1 MSETIT
7 EKPST
12 YKATT
17 NATHFLGTYFRP
29 FFYATPSC
37 DVTDNKTNELYH
49 HQWKPEQFTMD
60 EKYQREDERLKTFE
74 NWPLEWLNKKELAQ
88 TGLFYT
94 GEDDKVKCYFC
105 EVEIGRWEREDQ
117 PVNEHLRFSPNCP
130 LLRRRTTNNVPLNSD
145 TLNRILPPISYDVCG
160 NEGLEFETTGSVES
174 NLQQSNNV
182 GEDLTTSAATAG
194 LGVATYQYDSIASSG
209 ATTTAAAQYNNHSL
223 NHTHRCG
230 NSNNDL
236 QLYRPEYP
244 EYAIE
249 AARIR
254 SFAEWPRNMKQ
265 RPKQLADAGFF
276 YTGIGDRVKCFSC
289 GCGLKDWDDDDEP
302 WEQHALWLPKCRY
315 LNLLKGQNFID
326 AVAAKFKTQNEKCS
340 SEATTTETEDEQQ
353 PPTPACTP
361 PTIDTS
367 NQPPTPATCT
377 TITGSA
383 KASQAAEK
391 SNVQQQQ
398 PPAIAE
404 EKLCKIC
411 YADEY
416 NTAFLPCG
424 HVVACAK
431 CASSVSKCPV
441 CRKPFTNVMRVFFP

>member
-12 YKATT
+12 YKA
-17 NATHFLGTYFRP
+17 NNSNHHCLRSYFCP
-29 FFYATPSC
+29 TFFYTNSY
-37 DVTDNKTNELYH
+37 DVTDNKTNEMFH

-130 LLRRRTTNNVPLNSD
+130 LLRRRTTNNVPLNGE
-145 TLNRILPPISYDVCG
+145 TLNRVLPPISYDVCG
-160 NEGLEFETTGSVES
+160 NEGLELENEAAEPSVGAGAEE
-174 NLQQSNNV
+174 
-182 GEDLTTSAATAG
+182 GLTTTAPV
-194 LGVATYQYDSIASSG
+194 GVTYQYDSIASG
-209 ATTTAAAQYNNHSL
+209 HATHNNS
-223 NHTHRCG
+223 NVSNNNSSSSSRCG
-230 NSNNDL
+230 NEL

-249 AARIR
+249 AARLR

-315 LNLLKGQNFID
+315 LNLLKGQSFID
-326 AVAAKFKTQNEKCS
+326 SVAAKFKMNNGKTADAAPESDEHCPAT
-340 SEATTTETEDEQQ
+340 EATLAAAAAAQS
-353 PPTPACTP
+353 PAVP
-361 PTIDTS
+361 
-367 NQPPTPATCT
+367 CT
-377 TITGSA
+377 TTATTAANDEMKST
-383 KASQAAEK
+383 QAT
-391 SNVQQQQ
+391 
-398 PPAIAE
+398 IAE

>member
-12 YKATT
+12 YQAKNSNHCLRSYFYPA
-17 NATHFLGTYFRP
+17 FL
-29 FFYATPSC
+29 YANSY
-37 DVTDNKTNELYH
+37 DVTDNKTNEMFL

-60 EKYQREDERLKTFE
+60 EKYQREDERLKTFD
-74 NWPLEWLNKKELAQ
+74 NWPLEWLNKRELAQ

-94 GEDDKVKCYFC
+94 GDDDKVKCYFC

-130 LLRRRTTNNVPLNSD
+130 LLRRRTTNNVALNSD
-145 TLNRILPPISYDVCG
+145 TLNRVLPPVSYDVCG
-160 NEGLEFETTGSVES
+160 NEGLESELEASES
-174 NLQQSNNV
+174 AAV
-182 GEDLTTSAATAG
+182 GRPEDGLTTATSG
-194 LGVATYQYDSIASSG
+194 ITYQYDSIASG
-209 ATTTAAAQYNNHSL
+209 DATTHNNSGVNDRPTL
-223 NHTHRCG
+223 NEVK
-230 NSNNDL
+230 L
-236 QLYRPEYP
+236 FRPEYP
-244 EYAIE
+244 EYTIE
-249 AARIR
+249 AARLR

-265 RPKQLADAGFF
+265 RPAQLADAGFF

-289 GCGLKDWDDDDEP
+289 GCGLKDWDNDDEP
-302 WEQHALWLPKCRY
+302 WEQHALWFPKCRY
-315 LNLLKGQNFID
+315 LNLLKDPSYID
-326 AVAAKFKTQNEKCS
+326 SVAAKFKVNNGKSADKGLKSSGQQCS
-340 SEATTTETEDEQQ
+340 TSDTTVAQPVMATIS
-353 PPTPACTP
+353 TPK
-361 PTIDTS
+361 
-367 NQPPTPATCT
+367 CT
-377 TITGSA
+377 TS
-383 KASQAAEK
+383 AEK
-391 SNVQQQQ
+391 DDMKLKEANI
-398 PPAIAE
+398 PD